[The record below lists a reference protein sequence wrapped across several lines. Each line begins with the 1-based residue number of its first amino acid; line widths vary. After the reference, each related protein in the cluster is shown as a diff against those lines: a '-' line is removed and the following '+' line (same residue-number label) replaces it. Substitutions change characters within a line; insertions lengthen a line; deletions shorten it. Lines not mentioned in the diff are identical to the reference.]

1 MNVREFWQRHPRFV
15 AAFAIIIAGVLVLDG
30 WLLYKRERY
39 EREIARLRTGMSE
52 VERLRTDAILASEE
66 RRLAMMVELVRRQ
79 AKWDKSIHLAV
90 AVDSG
95 KMYLEREGVTLRE
108 ADVEMG
114 PERRIGLPPDT
125 VRMAVPRG
133 ARSVV
138 KVLGESDPWEVPR
151 WVYADRGL
159 PVPRERAVTGAL
171 GPVAILLDG
180 GTVIYSFPS
189 TGPLND
195 SAYVLPGAVRARAED
210 LRAVAPN
217 LTPGSSV
224 YFF

>member
-1 MNVREFWQRHPRFV
+1 MSIREFWRRHPRFV
-15 AAFAIIIAGVLVLDG
+15 AAFGIIIAGVLVLDG
-30 WLLYKRERY
+30 WLIYKRERY

-138 KVLGESDPWEVPR
+138 KVLGEGDPWEVPR
-151 WVYADRGL
+151 WVYADRGV
-159 PVPRERAVTGAL
+159 PIPRERAVTGAL

-180 GTVIYSFPS
+180 GTVIYSLPS

-195 SAYVLPGAVRARAED
+195 STYVLPGAVRARAED
-210 LRAVAPN
+210 LRAIAPN

>member
-1 MNVREFWQRHPRFV
+1 MTVREFWRRHPRFV
-15 AAFAIIIAGVLVLDG
+15 AAFAIIIAGVLLLDG
-30 WLLYKRERY
+30 WLIYKRERY

-52 VERLRTDAILASEE
+52 VERRRTDAILASEE
-66 RRLAMMVELVRRQ
+66 RRVAMMVELLRRQ

-90 AVDSG
+90 AADSG

-138 KVLGESDPWEVPR
+138 KVLGESDPWEVPQ

-180 GTVIYSFPS
+180 GTVIYSLPS

-195 SAYVLPGAVRARAED
+195 STYVLPGAVRARAED
-210 LRAVAPN
+210 LRAIAPN